1 MSQKRKWSA
10 SEKFKIALLAI
21 KNETTINDICK
32 QYEVAPCQV
41 YEWKK
46 QLVEH
51 GPNLF
56 EKNDKSKQIAQAAI
70 TDAEKKQGKLFEKIG
85 ELTVERDFLKK
96 SLRKLP
102 FNSDKD

>member
-1 MSQKRKWSA
+1 MGQKRKWSA

-21 KNETTINDICK
+21 KNETTISDICK

-46 QLVEH
+46 QLLEQ
-51 GPNLF
+51 GANLF
-56 EKNDKSKQIAQAAI
+56 VKNDKAAQVAVA
-70 TDAEKKQGKLFEKIG
+70 DAEKKQNKLFAKIG

-96 SLRKLP
+96 AWT
-102 FNSDKD
+102 NSRSMATAIS

>member
-32 QYEVAPCQV
+32 QYDVAPCQV

-46 QLVEH
+46 QLLEH
-51 GPNLF
+51 GQNLF
-56 EKNDKSKQIAQAAI
+56 IKNDKATQVAAA
-70 TDAEKKQGKLFEKIG
+70 DAEKKQNKLFEKIG
-85 ELTVERDFLKK
+85 ELTIERDFLKK
-96 SLRKLP
+96 SLDKLP
-102 FNSDKD
+102 

>member
-10 SEKFKIALLAI
+10 SEKFEIALLAI

-32 QYEVAPCQV
+32 KYEVAPTQV

-46 QLVEH
+46 QLLEQ
-51 GPNLF
+51 GANLF
-56 EKNDKSKQIAQAAI
+56 EKNDNAKQIAAA
-70 TDAEKKQGKLFEKIG
+70 DAEKKQGKLYEKIG

-96 SLRKLP
+96 SLQKLP